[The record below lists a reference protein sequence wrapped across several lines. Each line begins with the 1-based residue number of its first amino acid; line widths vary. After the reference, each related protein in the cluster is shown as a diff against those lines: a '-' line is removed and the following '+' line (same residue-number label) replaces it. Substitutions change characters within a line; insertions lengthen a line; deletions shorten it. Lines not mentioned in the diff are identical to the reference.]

1 MEAPLIGLLILAIVL
16 AVIYWVC
23 GLFIKGRIHQVVGVI
38 CVGIFL
44 IRLVT
49 TLLPLVHLH

>member
-1 MEAPLIGLLILAIVL
+1 MEAPLIGLLIL

-23 GLFIKGRIHQVVGVI
+23 GLFIKGRIDQVVGVI

-44 IRLVT
+44 IQLVT